1 MGSLAGVDQVSAAV
15 AVHKLGVFEQLFRV
29 LQSEPSSRGGTE
41 AAFAV
46 VAPEPAFG
54 PQELLDPS
62 VFPQTPVLRMIP
74 IPRAGLVRAPFQP
87 PAQVRPSYVC
97 ES

>member
-46 VAPEPAFG
+46 VAPELAFG
-54 PQELLDPS
+54 PQESLDPLA
-62 VFPQTPVLRMIP
+62 FPQTPVLRMIRTP
-74 IPRAGLVRAPFQP
+74 LAGPVRAPFRR
-87 PAQVRPSYVC
+87 PAQARSSSAV
-97 ES
+97 